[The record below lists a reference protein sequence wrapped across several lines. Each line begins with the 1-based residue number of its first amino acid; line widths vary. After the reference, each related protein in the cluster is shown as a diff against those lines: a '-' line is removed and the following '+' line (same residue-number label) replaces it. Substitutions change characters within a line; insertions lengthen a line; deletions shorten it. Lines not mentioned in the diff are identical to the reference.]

1 MSLTTREHDVSD
13 IRLAGAGAD
22 KIAWAEREMPVLRAI
37 ADRFRTERP
46 LSGIRIGAC
55 LHVTAETAN
64 LAIILRDGGASVSLA
79 ASNPPSTQDDVAA
92 ALAARE
98 GIAVFVRKGVDRD
111 TYSPHLND
119 ELVLGAQ

>member
-79 ASNPPSTQDDVAA
+79 APNPLSTHDDVAA
-92 ALAARE
+92 AFAARE
-98 GIAVFVRKGVDRD
+98 GSAVIPR
-111 TYSPHLND
+111 H
-119 ELVLGAQ
+119 GAERRTHYAH